1 MFNLFLK
8 IFVIVSFAF
17 ILVGCDPDEIQ
28 VEVYTSDVQLALEGK
43 VVDIPVTFVFSMLG
57 DDDEGTFDTVIE
69 QIRGMVHPNTKFG
82 KSESM
87 LGESLIIE
95 STIPMCKKEELK
107 KASYPTPFYLQVEKQ
122 SNRNALVSF
131 VDTNHREKI
140 STTLRGL
147 NFMLSLGEKAE
158 ETSIRVVSDTKDL
171 VELNAVAVWV
181 PAPMA
186 NMSESLKRRESKE
199 LIFKGGD
206 SSIYSQINPNFVL
219 TF

>member
-8 IFVIVSFAF
+8 VFAIVSFGF

-43 VVDIPVTFVFSMLG
+43 VVDLPVTFVFSMLG

-69 QIRGMVHPNTKFG
+69 QIRGMVHPSTKFW

-95 STIPMCKKEELK
+95 STIPMCKKEKLQ
-107 KASYPTPFYLQVEKQ
+107 KASYPTPFYLRVEKQ

-147 NFMLSLGEKAE
+147 NFMLSLGDKAD
-158 ETSIRVVSDTKDL
+158 ETSIRVVSDTEDL

-181 PAPMA
+181 HAPMA

-206 SSIYSQINPNFVL
+206 SSIYSQINPTFVL